1 MMMPGRS
8 ICVAASRT
16 VWMVR
21 CATLTV
27 CVWRSFL
34 RSAFCI
40 QCAMSNGQVQA
51 GGHAESTALHLKA
64 DLHLFIKLSHKSLT
78 SCFAQGCCL
87 RRVQPTHLVLGCL
100 GRLRPCVVVH
110 RPRLLV
116 LVATQVGF
124 GLQL

>member
-40 QCAMSNGQVQA
+40 QCAMRGGQGQV
-51 GGHAESTALHLKA
+51 GGGDAESTALSLKA
-64 DLHLFIKLSHKSLT
+64 DLHLYIKLPHKSLT
-78 SCFAQGCCL
+78 SCFA
-87 RRVQPTHLVLGCL
+87 
-100 GRLRPCVVVH
+100 
-110 RPRLLV
+110 
-116 LVATQVGF
+116 
-124 GLQL
+124 